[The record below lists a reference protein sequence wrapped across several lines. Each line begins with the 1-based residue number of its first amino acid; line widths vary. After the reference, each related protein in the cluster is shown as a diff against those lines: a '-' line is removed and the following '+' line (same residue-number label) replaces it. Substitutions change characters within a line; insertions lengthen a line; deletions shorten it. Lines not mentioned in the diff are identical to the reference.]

1 LHDAIRERDASSDRL
16 TETEREIHAM
26 TSTLVH
32 VFKKG
37 EKILQRREGAEREL
51 KKVIDLITY
60 GRK

>member
-1 LHDAIRERDASSDRL
+1 MDRVLHDAIRERDASSDRL

-37 EKILQRREGAEREL
+37 ERYCREERGQKES
-51 KKVIDLITY
+51 
-60 GRK
+60 